1 MAALTEDIMDSGTIP
16 TLNAANTSPTHTLRP
31 TAVLEG
37 HTDRVWCVAWSPS
50 GKYLATCGG
59 DKQIRIWSKQH
70 QAETTA
76 EPKVE
81 KWICFSVLEEAQ
93 RRTVR
98 TVQWSHCGR
107 MLAAC
112 SFDGTTAVWRHT
124 TAGKFELAV
133 ILEGHENEV
142 KSVAWSPGDDY
153 LATCSRDKSLWVW
166 EAMGD
171 IAGDGEEGGDFEC
184 ASVLMGHGQDVKSV
198 IWHPTE
204 NRIVSC
210 SYDDTI
216 KFWDEDED
224 DWYCSQTLTGH
235 KSTVWSVSFEKAGKR
250 IVSGSDDCSCIVWEE
265 YSLVDD
271 STDDTPVAL
280 EDRKWKPV
288 TKFSGFHDRSIFSVE
303 WSKLSGMI
311 ASGAAD
317 DKICVFG
324 EESVG
329 SGKYHS
335 ICNFSSAHNGDVNC
349 VAWHPTNSDVLASAG
364 DDYLVK
370 LWTLQKV

>member
-1 MAALTEDIMDSGTIP
+1 MAAVADEFAADATP
-16 TLNAANTSPTHTLRP
+16 TLTPMDGAPTHTLRP
-31 TAVLEG
+31 LAVLEG
-37 HTDRVWCVAWSPS
+37 HTDRVWCVSWSPL

-70 QAETTA
+70 EAEDGA

-98 TVQWSHCGR
+98 TVKWSHCGR

-112 SFDGTTAVWRHT
+112 SFDGTTAVWRH
-124 TAGKFELAV
+124 GSDGNFELAA

-142 KSVAWSPGDDY
+142 KAVAWSSGDEY

-166 EAMGD
+166 EAVGD
-171 IAGDGEEGGDFEC
+171 IAGDGEDGGDFEC

-198 IWHPTE
+198 IWHPSE

-216 KFWDEDED
+216 KVWDEDED
-224 DWYCSQTLTGH
+224 DWYCSHTLAGH
-235 KSTVWSVSFEKAGKR
+235 KSTVWSVSFEAAGKR
-250 IVSGSDDCSCIVWEE
+250 MVSGSDDCSCIVWAEQPAE
-265 YSLVDD
+265 DGTGED
-271 STDDTPVAL
+271 P
-280 EDRKWKPV
+280 EDRKWKATV
-288 TKFSGFHDRSIFSVE
+288 KFSGFHDRSVFSVE
-303 WSKLSGMI
+303 WNKLSGMI
-311 ASGAAD
+311 VSGAAD

-324 EESVG
+324 EDSAG
-329 SGKYHS
+329 SGKYHTV
-335 ICNFSSAHNGDVNC
+335 CNFSNAHSGDVNC
-349 VAWHPTNSDVLASAG
+349 VTWHPKNCDALASSG
-364 DDYLVK
+364 DDFTVK
-370 LWTLQKV
+370 LWELQKKA